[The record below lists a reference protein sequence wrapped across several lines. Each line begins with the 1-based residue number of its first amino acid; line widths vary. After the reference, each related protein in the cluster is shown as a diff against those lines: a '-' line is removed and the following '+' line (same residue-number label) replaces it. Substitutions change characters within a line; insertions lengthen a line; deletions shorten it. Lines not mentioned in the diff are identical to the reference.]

1 MKRYL
6 ATTPFSV
13 SEKVLIT
20 TDTIIYAE
28 PVLLM
33 THIYSSTTKKYIGKI
48 STERFNTLVQ
58 EV

>member
-6 ATTPFSV
+6 ATAPFSL

-20 TDTIIYAE
+20 SDTIIYAE
-28 PVLLM
+28 PVLQM
-33 THIYSSTTKKYIGKI
+33 MHVYSSTTKKYIGKI
-48 STERFNTLVQ
+48 GTSKFETLAK